1 MVIKL
6 YDLVPR
12 PGGPSFSPACLRAR
26 LALMH
31 KRLPFGV
38 TPVTYHDL
46 RFHWKDKLGVEK
58 ATAPFI
64 QKEDGSYLMDSVKIA
79 LWLDTTYPDRPSIF
93 LPEAP
98 VPVDVNSAEYK
109 EAVTDFE
116 KMLISQVCLYSGQL
130 WSHPLSCAGTLPPTG
145 PAKDESGKLAP
156 PFYREVFKLYAR
168 RVVKS
173 FDKETYEY
181 WTCDD
186 RLGPG
191 VWASIQDNN
200 EDATIKSVQ
209 STLKQLS
216 EENLS
221 DSVHFFSSP
230 STPGMKVRPSPLSFH
245 VPRRPAHPGLLG
257 RWQDFALMGVYGLLR
272 STSPKLAKETFE
284 SLEAGRTGEWLARMN
299 RALPTPEVWERDPKE

>member
-116 KMLISQVCLYSGQL
+116 KMLIS
-130 WSHPLSCAGTLPPTG
+130 

-230 STPGMKVRPSPLSFH
+230 STPGMK
-245 VPRRPAHPGLLG
+245 
-257 RWQDFALMGVYGLLR
+257 DFALMGVYGLLR